1 MTITYFDPT
10 ARSGA
15 DSGADD
21 PLYRFVA
28 DAARSLGRAVTRGDL
43 PPFTEQRDA
52 QVGILAVPAAPA
64 DAVAEAVAFV
74 ERVRSA
80 GSTVALLLLAESSD
94 EEGNY
99 AGPNTPVDEIIN
111 ISSPMAAKRFARFA
125 QSQSTASEAAAV
137 RLFLDS
143 AADGYWIWTISSD
156 VVAWSTRTRVLTRIA
171 EDDVPTSLDAF
182 IERIHP
188 DDRAPVGVAITD
200 HLENGVP
207 YRDVSMRIRGTSGT
221 YRDFVAS
228 GQAIRDG
235 SGAPIALVGALTD
248 LTTQNAMQR
257 QLEEERQLHASL
269 FHFMNDAA
277 VLADPETGL
286 VIDANEPAERLWKR
300 SRTDLIGSHQTS
312 LHPEIRSEAAR
323 LAFENHII
331 ELQRDNRASIQIPI
345 VTSAGDEIPTEI
357 SSSLIHI
364 GGRTHILGV
373 FRDISDRVQAAT
385 AIRERDAQLQLASR
399 LAAMGSL
406 AAGVGHEINNPL
418 TYIVGNLAYVEQEL
432 RDDRHIDEDV
442 RDAISEAIEGANR
455 VREIVADL
463 KTITRSDDQ
472 NGECDPADVVRIAT
486 RIAMADIRH
495 RANVDLRVGDHP
507 VVAISSSRLTQV
519 LLNVLTN
526 AGHSMKAEGKDDNT
540 ITVEILTQ
548 PDRVQIRC
556 TDNGTGIE
564 PEHLDRIFEPYFT
577 TKSDDSGT
585 GLGLSISRRIL
596 SEIGGSIRI
605 ESELGVG
612 TTAIIEVPRVEP
624 AISIP
629 EETVSVVDPS
639 KPRVLVID
647 DDPLIGKA
655 IDRILRRDYDVTFQS
670 EPNGAMAEI
679 LAGTDFDAILC
690 DLMMP
695 SMCGEEVFDA
705 VSANRPDL
713 VDKMI
718 FITGGAVTP
727 GCARFEAE
735 MQTVN
740 RVLIKPITA
749 GELLDRVGDLVAGNG
764 TGPTSHA
771 RTAD

>member
-257 QLEEERQLHASL
+257 QLEEEHQLHASL

-300 SRTDLIGSHQTS
+300 SRADLIGSHQTS

-373 FRDISDRVQAAT
+373 FPDISD
-385 AIRERDAQLQLASR
+385 
-399 LAAMGSL
+399 
-406 AAGVGHEINNPL
+406 
-418 TYIVGNLAYVEQEL
+418 L

-639 KPRVLVID
+639 KPRALVID